1 MKIACSGCGI
11 ELNYASSAVCQDLK
25 RHTVVSLSLRVA
37 ALISGIGFAGYDK
50 LFKRHLGMHTITDKQ
65 FYATIEMCSPH
76 VKDMLDEICEIGK
89 DEMKAI
95 ADTELGCWKRAVTT
109 SDGAWHIR
117 GFFSQNSTFVIRHS
131 SFAIFSPVL
140 SCGMVMLPCVVV
152 TLSLKISMK
161 VQPNQQKDFWQLSCS
176 IEHVKSYLLRVSM
189 QSLAHIPTVFRQSS
203 NLRPRRSNITIQVA
217 L

>member
-50 LFKRHLGMHTITDKQ
+50 LFKRHLGMHTVTDKQ

-131 SFAIFSPVL
+131 SFVIRNFLTGVL
-140 SCGMVMLPCVVV
+140 LWYGHASMRGSD
-152 TLSLKISMK
+152 SL
-161 VQPNQQKDFWQLSCS
+161 
-176 IEHVKSYLLRVSM
+176 IEEDLYEGTAKSAEGF
-189 QSLAHIPTVFRQSS
+189 LAAVLF
-203 NLRPRRSNITIQVA
+203 N
-217 L
+217 